1 VSAAAGVAYIDSS
14 ALVKLVI
21 PEPETAALRSE
32 LSRWDRH
39 VSSALARVEV
49 VRACAR
55 VDARAG
61 GTAERVVRAL
71 DLIAVEDAL
80 LDEAARISPVELR
93 SPDAIH
99 LASALLLGDALGVA
113 IAYDERM
120 LQAMDASGL
129 ATASPR

>member
-1 VSAAAGVAYIDSS
+1 MSAAAGVAYIDSS

-21 PEPETAALRSE
+21 PEPESAALRDE
-32 LSRWDRH
+32 LSQWDRH

-55 VDARAG
+55 VDPKAR

-71 DLIAVEDAL
+71 DLIAVEEAL

-93 SPDAIH
+93 SLDAIH

-120 LQAMDASGL
+120 LQALDASGL

>member
-1 VSAAAGVAYIDSS
+1 MAKSG
-14 ALVKLVI
+14 
-21 PEPETAALRSE
+21 
-32 LSRWDRH
+32 
-39 VSSALARVEV
+39 
-49 VRACAR
+49 
-55 VDARAG
+55 
-61 GTAERVVRAL
+61 
-71 DLIAVEDAL
+71 
-80 LDEAARISPVELR
+80 SPVELR

>member
-1 VSAAAGVAYIDSS
+1 MSAAAAVAYIDSS

-21 PEPETAALRSE
+21 PEPESTALRNE
-32 LSRWDRH
+32 LSQWDRH
-39 VSSALARVEV
+39 VSSVLARVEV

-55 VDARAG
+55 VDARARR
-61 GTAERVVRAL
+61 TAERVVRAL